1 MWGYIGI
8 ALKDV
13 VSFVNLT
20 QPRSPGIKQKNW
32 GQRDVS
38 EAKGTYTQA

>member
-8 ALKDV
+8 ALKDG

-20 QPRSPGIKQKNW
+20 QPRSPGLKQKNW
-32 GQRDVS
+32 GQRDSS
-38 EAKGTYTQA
+38 EAESTYTQA

>member
-1 MWGYIGI
+1 MWRYIGI

-38 EAKGTYTQA
+38 ETKSTYS